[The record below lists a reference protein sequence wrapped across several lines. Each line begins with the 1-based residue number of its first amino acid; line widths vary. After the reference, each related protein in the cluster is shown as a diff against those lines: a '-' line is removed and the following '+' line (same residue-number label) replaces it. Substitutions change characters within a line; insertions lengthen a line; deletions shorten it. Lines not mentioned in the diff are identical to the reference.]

1 MKQQKNNISM
11 KNLIL
16 TVSLVISSFVV
27 GQNFKL
33 SDTIGHTGDFYEW
46 GDNWDLIKVADRNKI
61 SDSIKSEFIQSET
74 LKKLNKIRKESGM
87 KELIVDDRLKPAAT
101 HNAYYNRYCADNDIF
116 QPGEEWAQQGKF
128 TLTHSQRVDIPN
140 HEEILYPDQR
150 IRLLEPNV
158 FSEITEELT
167 MSFWIYTDTYD
178 YITDDILFAYKAC
191 DGHWF
196 DLTKNPKWDCVYFYH
211 DRVNGFCFIILGKY
225 K

>member
-1 MKQQKNNISM
+1 MKQQKNNITM

-46 GDNWDLIKVADRNKI
+46 GDNWDLIKVADANKI
-61 SDSIKSEFIQSET
+61 SDSIKCEFIQSET

-87 KELIVDDRLKPAAT
+87 KPLIVDDRLKPAAT

-116 QPGEEWAQQGKF
+116 QPGQEWAQQGKF
-128 TLTHSQRVDIPN
+128 TITHTQRVDIPN
-140 HEEILYPDQR
+140 HEEILWPDQR

-167 MSFWIYTDTYD
+167 MSTMYAIRTYD
-178 YITDDILFAYKAC
+178 FITDDILFAYKAC

-196 DLTKNPKWDCVYFYH
+196 SLTKNPKWDCVYFYQ

>member
-1 MKQQKNNISM
+1 M

-16 TVSLVISSFVV
+16 TLVLLISGFVV

-33 SDTIGHTGDFYEW
+33 SDTIGHTGGFYVMD
-46 GDNWDLIKVADRNKI
+46 DNWNINKVADANKI
-61 SDSIKSEFIQSET
+61 SDSIKCEFIQSET

-116 QPGEEWAQQGKF
+116 QPGQEWAQQGKF
-128 TLTHSQRVDIPN
+128 TLTHAQRVDIPN
-140 HEEILYPDQR
+140 HDEILYPDQR

-167 MSFWIYTDTYD
+167 MSFWIDTDTYD
-178 YITDDILFAYKAC
+178 FITDRILYNYKAC

-196 DLTKNPKWDCVYFYH
+196 DLTKNPKWDCVYFYN
-211 DRVNGFCFIILGKY
+211 DRVNGFCYVILGSYIKST